1 MWITNKKIEL
11 TPNVLVVVAVAA
23 EDGLVDYHV
32 ATFDV
37 SSDKSGFF
45 VLWDDIGT
53 ILNIDEIEA
62 YMPLEEFNGGCCV

>member
-1 MWITNKKIEL
+1 MWITNKKVEL
-11 TPNVLVVVAVAA
+11 TSNSLVVVAVAA
-23 EDGLVDYHV
+23 KDDLMDYHV

-37 SSDKSGFF
+37 SGEESGFF

-62 YMPLEEFNGGCCV
+62 YMPFEEFKQEF